1 MLTIDGFLNVK
12 AIILASTKHCG
23 TIGYANRKT
32 ISTSND
38 CESSAAIQVRSVA
51 KWYKLTIITV
61 SISSVCFFLRSK
73 TLW

>member
-38 CESSAAIQVRSVA
+38 CESHVRHSCPFSRKVVQINDYYCINIICLFFSA
-51 KWYKLTIITV
+51 
-61 SISSVCFFLRSK
+61 
-73 TLW
+73 